1 MWNNELTLIGEGTIE
16 YDDIGNP
23 IPGPPIE
30 TTVFCEVNSISRGEF
45 YSASMAGLKP
55 SIIFTIHPYE
65 YSKETYIEFS
75 EDDTP
80 KEKYRVIKTYKKN
93 SEELELTCEKV
104 AGNV

>member
-1 MWNNELTLIGEGTIE
+1 MWNDELTLIKDGTIE

-23 IPGPPIE
+23 ITNLPIE
-30 TTVFCEVNSISRGEF
+30 TTVFCEVNSISRSEF

-55 SIIFTIHPYE
+55 LIIFTVHPYE
-65 YSKETYIEFS
+65 YSKEIYIEFS

-80 KEKYRVIKTYKKN
+80 KEKYKVIKTYKKN

-104 AGNV
+104 